1 MKKIIACID
10 SSSLNKNVC
19 ESAINIAK
27 ILNLKIYFLNVNE
40 VLQDYATSFAM
51 MGVMDPTHQYHIDYE
66 IIKELNESKDRAAE
80 LKNILGLYNKF
91 ALNSGLDSQIIQE
104 EGDLVVKIQSLC
116 DNESILVIGNSASSN
131 QISRNLFDI
140 IKYAKSPIFTLSSN
154 IQKVDKILVAYDG
167 SNASDKILDFVCKN
181 FKNAE
186 KIILNLNES
195 KEKSDQIL
203 SKTKETYSDENLKF
217 ISIHGSIDEMLDFAN
232 KNEIDLIACGAF
244 NSNPIKR
251 FFFGSFSAELIE
263 ESKLPIVTI
272 S

>member
-1 MKKIIACID
+1 MKKIIACVD
-10 SSSLNKNVC
+10 GNPLNKNVC

-27 ILNLKIYFLNVNE
+27 MLNLKIYFLNVNE

-51 MGVMDPTHQYHIDYE
+51 MGIMDPTHQYHVDQE
-66 IIKELNESKDRAAE
+66 IIQELNDSKQRADGI
-80 LKNILGLYNKF
+80 KNTLDLYNKF
-91 ALNSGLDSQIIQE
+91 AINAGLETQVIQE

-116 DNESILVIGNSASSN
+116 DDESIFVIGNSVSSH
-131 QISRNLFDI
+131 QISKNLFDI

-154 IQKVDKILVAYDG
+154 IDKIDKILIAFDN
-167 SNASDKILDFVCKN
+167 SKSSLKILDFVCKN
-181 FKNAE
+181 FQNAQ
-186 KIILNLNES
+186 KIVLNLNDD

-203 SKTKETYSDENLKF
+203 STAKELINSDDAKF
-217 ISIHGSIDEMLDFAN
+217 ISINGGVDEMLEFAQN
-232 KNEIDLIACGAF
+232 LDIDLIACGAF

-251 FFFGSFSAELIE
+251 FFFGSFSTKIIE